1 MKQHSALTETSEPI
15 LSVIYRIS
23 ALLTDPSPIDKVLDS
38 IMDSVK
44 EGLGFYRAVLY
55 LVNKEK
61 HLLECKCIRGF
72 TPELEDLSHSKP
84 FDLKRHN
91 TLETRVVLTG
101 NAILVKDVYA
111 DPVSTDIDRLITS
124 RFQRGCFLY
133 IPLKVKGTVIG
144 ILGVDK
150 MRGEPAINEKEF
162 ESLSIFANYVSII
175 IENSRLYEALLNEK
189 KFSEDVLNSSI
200 SGMLTTDI
208 HGRIT
213 SLNPAAQNILGVE
226 KESVLHRF
234 LRDVFAAIP
243 EMEAMRQTTLQRLEN
258 MKGCECL
265 LKRDMGENRILN
277 ISSSPI
283 IEDAGHLIGI
293 LFLIQDIT
301 SERERDDYLQ
311 RVNHLISLG
320 ELAAGVAHE
329 IRNPLTGIGVVL
341 DILKDRKRLLKGDK
355 ELLAEATLEIERLEK
370 LISDLLDFA
379 RPKAFHFEPADIND
393 IIRSITFLIG
403 EQCNN
408 QKIRLI
414 TRYGGKLP
422 KSYMDYEKIRQ
433 GLLNIM
439 INAIKAMPNGGELT
453 IETDGNGHDSAG
465 ENRSVTVT
473 VKDTGS
479 GIPDFAKSRI
489 FDPFFTTHHEGTGL
503 GLSIT
508 HSIVKEHGGTIRFDS
523 KEGKGACFV
532 VSLPVTSK
540 DASQRRDVQGRSCT
554 TS

>member
-1 MKQHSALTETSEPI
+1 MKQHSALAETSEPI

-38 IMDSVK
+38 IMESVT
-44 EGLGFYRAVLY
+44 EGLGFNRAAIY
-55 LVNKEK
+55 LIREDKR
-61 HLLECKCIRGF
+61 LLECKCIRGF
-72 TPELEDLSHSKP
+72 TRETEDLARSKP
-84 FDLKRHN
+84 YDLHRHN
-91 TLETRVVLTG
+91 TLETRVALTG

-111 DPVSTDIDRLITS
+111 DPVLTDMDRLIT
-124 RFQRGCFLY
+124 RRLERGCILY

-150 MRGEPAINEKEF
+150 KRGEPVINEKEF
-162 ESLSIFANYVSII
+162 ETLSIFANYASII
-175 IENSRLYEALLNEK
+175 IENSRLYEAMLNEK

-200 SGMLTTDI
+200 SGLLTADV

-213 SLNPAAQNILGVE
+213 SLNPAAQDILGIE
-226 KESVLHRF
+226 KENVLHRF
-234 LRDVFAAIP
+234 IRDVFVFIP
-243 EMEAMRQTTLQRLEN
+243 EMDAMLHKTLLHREN

-265 LKRDMGENRILN
+265 LKKDTKKNIVLS

-283 IEDAGHLIGI
+283 IEDAGSLIGV

-311 RVNHLISLG
+311 RVNRLISLG

-341 DILKDRKRLLKGDK
+341 DILKSRKRLLKTDK
-355 ELLAEATLEIERLEK
+355 NLIEEATQEIERLEK

-379 RPKAFHFEPADIND
+379 RPKEFNFEPADINE
-393 IIRSITFLIG
+393 IVRSITFLIG

-408 QKIRLI
+408 QGVRLI
-414 TRYGGKLP
+414 TRYGRRLTKA
-422 KSYMDYEKIRQ
+422 YMDAEKIRQ
-433 GLLNIM
+433 GLLNMM
-439 INAIKAMPNGGELT
+439 INAIQAMPQGGELT
-453 IETDGNGHDSAG
+453 IETGGNGADATG
-465 ENRSVTVT
+465 ENRSLTVT
-473 VKDTGS
+473 IKDSGA
-479 GIPDFAKSRI
+479 GIPDAVKGRI

-523 KEGKGACFV
+523 EEGKGARFV
-532 VSLPVTSK
+532 VSLPTALK
-540 DASQRRDVQGRSCT
+540 DMPQK
-554 TS
+554 

>member
-23 ALLTDPSPIDKVLDS
+23 ALLTDPSPVDKVLDS

-162 ESLSIFANYVSII
+162 ESLSIFANYASII

-189 KFSEDVLNSSI
+189 KFSEDVLNSSV
-200 SGMLTTDI
+200 SGLLTTDV
-208 HGRIT
+208 HGCIT
-213 SLNPAAQNILGVE
+213 SLNPAAQSILGVE
-226 KESVLHRF
+226 KESVLHR
-234 LRDVFAAIP
+234 LIRNVFASIP
-243 EMEAMRQTTLQRLEN
+243 EMDAILQKTILHREN

-265 LKRDMGENRILN
+265 LKKDTKKNMILS

-283 IEDAGHLIGI
+283 IEDAGSLIGV

-311 RVNHLISLG
+311 RVNRLISLG

-341 DILKDRKRLLKGDK
+341 DILKSRKRLLKTDK
-355 ELLAEATLEIERLEK
+355 NLIEEATQEIERLEK

-379 RPKAFHFEPADIND
+379 RPKEFNFEPTDINE
-393 IIRSITFLIG
+393 IVRSIIFLIG

-408 QKIRLI
+408 QGVRLF
-414 TRYGGKLP
+414 TRYGRRATKA
-422 KSYMDYEKIRQ
+422 YMDAEKIRQ
-433 GLLNIM
+433 GLLNVM
-439 INAIKAMPNGGELT
+439 INAIQAMPQGGELI
-453 IETDGNGHDSAG
+453 IETGGGGVDVTG

-473 VKDTGS
+473 IKDTGP
-479 GIPDFAKSRI
+479 GIPDAVKGRI

-523 KEGKGACFV
+523 EEGKGARFV
-532 VSLPVTSK
+532 VSLPTALK
-540 DASQRRDVQGRSCT
+540 DMPQK
-554 TS
+554 

>member
-1 MKQHSALTETSEPI
+1 MKQQGTPTETSEPI

-38 IMDSVK
+38 IMESVT
-44 EGLGFYRAVLY
+44 EGLGFYRAALY
-55 LVNKEK
+55 LIKEEK
-61 HLLECKCIRGF
+61 HLLECKCISGF
-72 TPELEDLSHSKP
+72 TPETEDLARSRP
-84 FDLKRHN
+84 YDLRRHN
-91 TLETRVVLTG
+91 TLETRVALTG

-111 DPVSTDIDRLITS
+111 DPVLTDMDQLIT
-124 RFQRGCFLY
+124 RRLDRGCILY
-133 IPLKVKGTVIG
+133 VPLKVKGTVIG

-150 MRGEPAINEKEF
+150 KRGEPVINEKEF
-162 ESLSIFANYVSII
+162 ETLSIFANYASII
-175 IENSRLYEALLNEK
+175 IENSRLYEAMLNEK

-200 SGMLTTDI
+200 SGLLTADV

-213 SLNPAAQNILGVE
+213 SLNPAAQNILGIE
-226 KESVLHRF
+226 KENVLHRF
-234 LRDVFAAIP
+234 IRDVFVSIP
-243 EMEAMRQTTLQRLEN
+243 EMDAMLQKTLLLREN

-265 LKRDMGENRILN
+265 LKEDTKNRILS

-283 IEDAGHLIGI
+283 IEDAGSLIGV

-301 SERERDDYLQ
+301 SERERGDYLQ
-311 RVNHLISLG
+311 RVNRLISLG

-341 DILKDRKRLLKGDK
+341 DILKSRKRLLKTDK
-355 ELLAEATLEIERLEK
+355 NLLEEATLEIERLEK

-379 RPKAFHFEPADIND
+379 RPKEFNFEPADINE
-393 IIRSITFLIG
+393 IVRSITFLIG

-408 QKIRLI
+408 QGVRLV
-414 TRYGGKLP
+414 TRYGRRLTKA
-422 KSYMDYEKIRQ
+422 YMDAEKIRQ
-433 GLLNIM
+433 GLLNMM
-439 INAIKAMPNGGELT
+439 INAIQAMPQGGGLT
-453 IETDGNGHDSAG
+453 IETGGNGADATG

-473 VKDTGS
+473 IKDSGT
-479 GIPDFAKSRI
+479 GIPDAVKGRI

-523 KEGKGACFV
+523 EEGKGARFV
-532 VSLPVTSK
+532 VSLPTALK
-540 DASQRRDVQGRSCT
+540 DMPQK
-554 TS
+554 

>member
-1 MKQHSALTETSEPI
+1 MKQHNTLAEMSEPS

-23 ALLTDPSPIDKVLDS
+23 ALLTDPSPVDKVLDS

-162 ESLSIFANYVSII
+162 ESLSIFANYASII

-189 KFSEDVLNSSI
+189 KFSEDVLNSSV
-200 SGMLTTDI
+200 SGLLTTDV
-208 HGRIT
+208 HGCIT
-213 SLNPAAQNILGVE
+213 SLNPAAQSILGVE
-226 KESVLHRF
+226 KESVLHR
-234 LRDVFAAIP
+234 LIRNVFASIP
-243 EMEAMRQTTLQRLEN
+243 EMDAILQKTILHREN

-265 LKRDMGENRILN
+265 LKKDTKKNMILS

-283 IEDAGHLIGI
+283 IEDAGSLIGV

-311 RVNHLISLG
+311 RVNRLISLG

-341 DILKDRKRLLKGDK
+341 DILKSRKRLLKTDK
-355 ELLAEATLEIERLEK
+355 NLIEEATQEIERLEK

-379 RPKAFHFEPADIND
+379 RPKEFNFEPTDINE
-393 IIRSITFLIG
+393 IVRSIIFLIG

-408 QKIRLI
+408 QGVRLF
-414 TRYGGKLP
+414 TRYGRRVTKA
-422 KSYMDYEKIRQ
+422 YMDAEKIRQ
-433 GLLNIM
+433 GLLNVM
-439 INAIKAMPNGGELT
+439 INAIQAMPQGGELI
-453 IETDGNGHDSAG
+453 IETGGGGVDVTG

-473 VKDTGS
+473 IKDTGP
-479 GIPDFAKSRI
+479 GIPDAVKGRI

-523 KEGKGACFV
+523 EEGKGARFV
-532 VSLPVTSK
+532 VSLPTALK
-540 DASQRRDVQGRSCT
+540 DMPQK
-554 TS
+554 

>member
-1 MKQHSALTETSEPI
+1 MKQHGTLTETSEPI

-38 IMDSVK
+38 IMESVT
-44 EGLGFYRAVLY
+44 EGLGFHRAALY
-55 LVNKEK
+55 LIKEEK
-61 HLLECKCIRGF
+61 HLLECKCISGF
-72 TPELEDLSHSKP
+72 TPETEDLARSRP
-84 FDLKRHN
+84 YDLRRHN
-91 TLETRVVLTG
+91 TLETRVALTG

-111 DPVSTDIDRLITS
+111 DPVLNDMDRLIT
-124 RFQRGCFLY
+124 RRLGRGCILY
-133 IPLKVKGTVIG
+133 VPLKVKGTVIG

-150 MRGEPAINEKEF
+150 KHSEPVINEKEF
-162 ESLSIFANYVSII
+162 ETLSIFANYASII

-200 SGMLTTDI
+200 SGLLTADV

-213 SLNPAAQNILGVE
+213 SLNPAAQNILGIE
-226 KESVLHRF
+226 KANVLHRF
-234 LRDVFAAIP
+234 IRDVFASIP
-243 EMEAMRQTTLQRLEN
+243 EMDAMLQKTLMYREN

-265 LKRDMGENRILN
+265 LKKDTKINIILSV
-277 ISSSPI
+277 SSSPI
-283 IEDAGHLIGI
+283 IEDAGNLIGV

-311 RVNHLISLG
+311 RVNRLISLG

-341 DILKDRKRLLKGDK
+341 DILKSRKRLLKTDK
-355 ELLAEATLEIERLEK
+355 NLIEEATLEIERLEK

-379 RPKAFHFEPADIND
+379 RPKEFNFEPADINE
-393 IIRSITFLIG
+393 IVRSITFLIG

-408 QKIRLI
+408 QGVRLV
-414 TRYGGKLP
+414 TRYGRRLTKA
-422 KSYMDYEKIRQ
+422 YMDAGKIRQ
-433 GLLNIM
+433 GLLNMM
-439 INAIKAMPNGGELT
+439 INAIQAMPQGGELT
-453 IETDGNGHDSAG
+453 IETGGDGADATG

-473 VKDTGS
+473 IKDSGA
-479 GIPDFAKSRI
+479 GIPDAVKGRI

-523 KEGKGACFV
+523 EEGKGARFV
-532 VSLPVTSK
+532 VSLPTALK
-540 DASQRRDVQGRSCT
+540 GMLQK
-554 TS
+554 

>member
-23 ALLTDPSPIDKVLDS
+23 ALLTDPSPVDKVLDS

-133 IPLKVKGTVIG
+133 IPLKVKGAVIG

-200 SGMLTTDI
+200 SGMLTTDV

-213 SLNPAAQNILGVE
+213 SLNPAAQSILGVE
-226 KESVLHRF
+226 KESVLNRF

-265 LKRDMGENRILN
+265 LKRDMGKNRILN
-277 ISSSPI
+277 ISASPI

-311 RVNHLISLG
+311 RVNRLISLG

-408 QKIRLI
+408 QRIRLI

-540 DASQRRDVQGRSCT
+540 DAFQRRDVQERS
-554 TS
+554 

>member
-1 MKQHSALTETSEPI
+1 MKQQSALTETSEPI

-38 IMDSVK
+38 IMESVT
-44 EGLGFYRAVLY
+44 EGLGFYRAALY
-55 LVNKEK
+55 LIKEGK
-61 HLLECKCIRGF
+61 HLLECKCISGF
-72 TPELEDLSHSKP
+72 TPELEDLSRSKP
-84 FDLKRHN
+84 FDLRRHH
-91 TLETRVVLTG
+91 TLETRVALTG

-111 DPVSTDIDRLITS
+111 DPVLTDMDRLVTR
-124 RFQRGCFLY
+124 RFERGCILY
-133 IPLKVKGTVIG
+133 VPLKVKGKVIG

-150 MRGEPAINEKEF
+150 KRGEPVINEKEF
-162 ESLSIFANYVSII
+162 ESLSIFANYASII

-189 KFSEDVLNSSI
+189 KFSEDVLNSSV
-200 SGMLTTDI
+200 SGLLTTDV

-213 SLNPAAQNILGVE
+213 SLNPAAQSILGVE
-226 KESVLHRF
+226 KESVLQR
-234 LRDVFAAIP
+234 LIRDVFASIP
-243 EMEAMRQTTLQRLEN
+243 EMDAMLHKTLLHREN

-265 LKRDMGENRILN
+265 LKKDTKKNIVLS

-283 IEDAGHLIGI
+283 IEDAGSLIGV

-311 RVNHLISLG
+311 RVNRLISLG

-329 IRNPLTGIGVVL
+329 I
-341 DILKDRKRLLKGDK
+341 LKSRKRLLKTDK
-355 ELLAEATLEIERLEK
+355 NLIEEATQEIERLEK

-379 RPKAFHFEPADIND
+379 RPKEFNFEPADINE
-393 IIRSITFLIG
+393 IVRSITFLIG

-408 QKIRLI
+408 QGVRLV
-414 TRYGGKLP
+414 TRYRRRLTKA
-422 KSYMDYEKIRQ
+422 YMDAEKIRQ
-433 GLLNIM
+433 GLLNMM
-439 INAIKAMPNGGELT
+439 INAIQAMPQGGELT
-453 IETDGNGHDSAG
+453 IETGGNGADATG

-473 VKDTGS
+473 IKDSGA
-479 GIPDFAKSRI
+479 GIPDAVKGRI

-523 KEGKGACFV
+523 EEGKGARFV
-532 VSLPVTSK
+532 VSLPTELK
-540 DASQRRDVQGRSCT
+540 GMLQK
-554 TS
+554 

>member
-1 MKQHSALTETSEPI
+1 MKQHDAPAETSEPI

-23 ALLTDPSPIDKVLDS
+23 ALLTAPSPIDKVLDS
-38 IMDSVK
+38 IMESVT
-44 EGLGFYRAVLY
+44 EGLGFYRAALY
-55 LVNKEK
+55 LINEEQ
-61 HLLECKCIRGF
+61 HLLECKCISGF
-72 TPELEDLSHSKP
+72 TPAMEDLARSKP
-84 FDLKRHN
+84 YDLRRHN
-91 TLETRVVLTG
+91 TLETRVALTG

-111 DPVSTDIDRLITS
+111 DPVLNDMDHLIT
-124 RFQRGCFLY
+124 RRLERGCILY
-133 IPLKVKGTVIG
+133 VPLKVKGTVIG

-150 MRGEPAINEKEF
+150 KRGEPVINEKEF
-162 ESLSIFANYVSII
+162 ETLSIFANYASII

-200 SGMLTTDI
+200 SGLLTADV

-213 SLNPAAQNILGVE
+213 SLNPAAQNILGIE
-226 KESVLHRF
+226 KENVLHHF
-234 LRDVFAAIP
+234 ICDVFASIP
-243 EMEAMRQTTLQRLEN
+243 EIDAMLQETLLRREY
-258 MKGCECL
+258 MKGCECF
-265 LKRDMGENRILN
+265 LKKDTKKNTILS

-283 IEDAGHLIGI
+283 IEDAGSLIGV

-311 RVNHLISLG
+311 RVNRLISLG

-341 DILKDRKRLLKGDK
+341 DILKDRKRLLKTDK
-355 ELLAEATLEIERLEK
+355 DLLEEATLEIERLEK

-379 RPKAFHFEPADIND
+379 RPKVFNFEPADINE
-393 IIRSITFLIG
+393 IVRSITFLIG

-408 QKIRLI
+408 QGVRLV

-422 KSYMDYEKIRQ
+422 KAFMDAEKIRQ
-433 GLLNIM
+433 GLLNMM
-439 INAIKAMPNGGELT
+439 INAIQAMPQGGELN
-453 IETDGNGHDSAG
+453 IETGRDGADTTGV
-465 ENRSVTVT
+465 NRSVTVT
-473 VKDTGS
+473 IKDSGAGISDAVKG
-479 GIPDFAKSRI
+479 RI

-523 KEGKGACFV
+523 EEGKGARFV
-532 VSLPVTSK
+532 VTLPVALKSLPH
-540 DASQRRDVQGRSCT
+540 G
-554 TS
+554 

>member
-1 MKQHSALTETSEPI
+1 MKQQRALTETSEPI

-23 ALLTDPSPIDKVLDS
+23 ALLTDPSPVDKVLDS

-150 MRGEPAINEKEF
+150 KRGEPAINEKEF
-162 ESLSIFANYVSII
+162 ESLSIFANYASII

-189 KFSEDVLNSSI
+189 KFSEDILNSSI
-200 SGMLTTDI
+200 SGMLTTDV

-213 SLNPAAQNILGVE
+213 SLNPAAQNILGID
-226 KESVLHRF
+226 KGTVLQHPVSDIF
-234 LRDVFAAIP
+234 SFMP
-243 EMEAMRQTTLQRLEN
+243 EMDAMLQNTLRYREN
-258 MKGCECL
+258 IMGRECL
-265 LKRDMGENRILN
+265 LKKDPQKSTILN

-283 IEDAGHLIGI
+283 LEDAGNLIGV

-311 RVNHLISLG
+311 RVNRLISLG

-341 DILKDRKRLLKGDK
+341 DILKGRKRLLKTDK
-355 ELLAEATLEIERLEK
+355 NLLDEASQEIDRLEK

-379 RPKAFHFEPADIND
+379 RPKEFNFEQVDINEVVK
-393 IIRSITFLIG
+393 SITFLIG

-408 QKIRLI
+408 QRIRLI

-479 GIPDFAKSRI
+479 GIPDFAKGRI

-523 KEGKGACFV
+523 KEGKGARFV

-540 DASQRRDVQGRSCT
+540 DASQRRDVQGRS
-554 TS
+554 